1 MGPAIGVSGGMYQ
14 VSASAPGV
22 GIHGSNSKRQA
33 GAGAGFGAGRK
44 ASTGGESSRSGR
56 PSAVRKN
63 KSGSYESARVQ
74 QALVPILRS
83 LGMFSCLAPFAC
95 PS

>member
-1 MGPAIGVSGGMYQ
+1 MSGGMYQ

-22 GIHGSNSKRQA
+22 GTHGSNSKRQT
-33 GAGAGFGAGRK
+33 GAGRK
-44 ASTGGESSRSGR
+44 ASTGGEPSRSGR

-95 PS
+95 LS